1 MNRILYKLEKYW
13 DVEHIPKHDLSK
25 EHDDYFIDIKVAN
38 LFYIVI
44 VITLFTITALFIGG
58 GMLS

>member
-1 MNRILYKLEKYW
+1 MNRILYELEKYW

-25 EHDDYFIDIKVAN
+25 EDDYFIDIKLAN

-44 VITLFTITALFIGG
+44 VIALFTITALFIGG